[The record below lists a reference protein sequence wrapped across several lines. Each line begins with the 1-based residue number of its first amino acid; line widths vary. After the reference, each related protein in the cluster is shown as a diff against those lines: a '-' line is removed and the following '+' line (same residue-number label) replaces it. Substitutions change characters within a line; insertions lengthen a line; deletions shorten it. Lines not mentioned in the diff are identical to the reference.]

1 MDCPDRS
8 DESGCFT
15 VDVDDSYLKDM
26 PPGGSKTGSNL
37 GRLPVDVG
45 VDLLAITDIHEVA
58 STITVQFRLHL
69 TWRDARLTFRNLKE
83 TSSANALSKED
94 KERLWRPTLVMYNAL
109 GPLHTVVDEETKAE
123 VVREGEPE
131 VNGIEEQQ
139 AGAASFIMLL
149 RFFSHF
155 LAVRDLNKS

>member
-15 VDVDDSYLKDM
+15 VDVGDSYLKDM

-83 TSSANALSKED
+83 
-94 KERLWRPTLVMYNAL
+94 
-109 GPLHTVVDEETKAE
+109 
-123 VVREGEPE
+123 
-131 VNGIEEQQ
+131 
-139 AGAASFIMLL
+139 AAHNNEL
-149 RFFSHF
+149 RN
-155 LAVRDLNKS
+155 LDR

>member
-1 MDCPDRS
+1 MDCPDHS
-8 DESGCFT
+8 DEVFCDLVDFGTHYGGQIVPRPTLAAPLAVTVGVSVLSVPAIATYDLKFT
-15 VDVDDSYLKDM
+15 VDFYVTL
-26 PPGGSKTGSNL
+26 
-37 GRLPVDVG
+37 R
-45 VDLLAITDIHEVA
+45 
-58 STITVQFRLHL
+58 
-69 TWRDARLTFRNLKE
+69 WRDSRLQFRNLKE